1 MGVARHPPGQGPRAV
16 TERTCLQCDAASV
29 IFNLPDYHVI
39 DAVDLPLGGRRVIVR
54 ADVVADGCPEC
65 GVVSKRGPCV
75 VSAGVKD
82 VPHAGRLE
90 VIVVKPRLVCAE
102 RGCPRRT
109 FTQTT
114 GELPLRARCTTRL
127 RTALLSAVI
136 DQGQPVA
143 QVAQD
148 HRVAW
153 WTAQRCVNAAAL
165 VLPDVDRLHVT
176 QLGID
181 EHRYRRVRWFRDP
194 DTSAWRRVEP
204 WMTTPRQRGI
214 RSGVGCGRRPR
225 QCRRRVLARPPV
237 AGVARPDPDRGDRP
251 VPPGP
256 VGEPVSD
263 ARAATPRPGTRSVAA
278 ARSTPP
284 GPTGRCCYA
293 ATTPSQPGPAI
304 DSSRYSPPTIPPV
317 NSSPPGAVSGS
328 GSSQA
333 CVAATSTST
342 RKRSLSSRRRS
353 PSAEPG

>member
-1 MGVARHPPGQGPRAV
+1 MICCYQLVVACRCESGPGSRQGGPVAGWRRRGCRCRVNNDPVAPGGFSLSVFARHR
-16 TERTCLQCDAASV
+16 
-29 IFNLPDYHVI
+29 H
-39 DAVDLPLGGRRVIVR
+39 
-54 ADVVADGCPEC
+54 
-65 GVVSKRGPCV
+65 
-75 VSAGVKD
+75 
-82 VPHAGRLE
+82 
-90 VIVVKPRLVCAE
+90 
-102 RGCPRRT
+102 
-109 FTQTT
+109 
-114 GELPLRARCTTRL
+114 
-127 RTALLSAVI
+127 
-136 DQGQPVA
+136 
-143 QVAQD
+143 
-148 HRVAW
+148 W

-328 GSSQA
+328 GS
-333 CVAATSTST
+333 
-342 RKRSLSSRRRS
+342 
-353 PSAEPG
+353 